1 MSFSSKVK
9 EELAE
14 QFPGGRHCLLAELA
28 AISAM
33 CGTFGAD
40 GEGEEILTIHTE
52 NEAVVRKCFYSEQ
65 SRDWK
70 QDVLFSRPGQRS

>member
-40 GEGEEILTIHTE
+40 GEGEEIL
-52 NEAVVRKCFYSEQ
+52 
-65 SRDWK
+65 
-70 QDVLFSRPGQRS
+70 